1 MAKDNTLGAPTE
13 GLGQTVT
20 FTASGGVGVPQ
31 LQIPDRGAVRM
42 GTQGGAPTSSGQARQ
57 VQAAQPDPTM
67 AALMKLGG
75 NLLAPAVKREQ
86 ETQFMQGMQRAA
98 EGEAVKEIVDE
109 QPWYSKVFGATS
121 LVDGARTY
129 TAAAKAAS
137 IATDLDSRMPEIA
150 KRPRQGF
157 ASPVNDLL
165 GTAFLLSTPTSAYY
179 LKSLIVGGTRRTWRN
194 EKGQ

>member
-1 MAKDNTLGAPTE
+1 MAANDNTLGAPTE

-75 NLLAPAVKREQ
+75 NLLAPAVKRDQ
-86 ETQFMQGMQRAA
+86 EAQFMQGTQL
-98 EGEAVKEIVDE
+98 
-109 QPWYSKVFGATS
+109 TS
-121 LVDGARTY
+121 
-129 TAAAKAAS
+129 
-137 IATDLDSRMPEIA
+137 I
-150 KRPRQGF
+150 
-157 ASPVNDLL
+157 L
-165 GTAFLLSTPTSAYY
+165 GS
-179 LKSLIVGGTRRTWRN
+179 LKSLGPLAWSMGHVPIRQRLRRLALLLT
-194 EKGQ
+194 